1 MGRKREVLNALE
13 QLGIEYNELDS
24 GEVLFNH
31 DGGQYWFHPDGS
43 KPEYVTVNKIN
54 EQDFAPRQKST
65 LFKVINEINK
75 SAPGI
80 KALMM
85 GDDIL
90 LNCDLY
96 SGRHRLCPSDLRGV
110 LSRLDTTGKVM
121 LKYFNNAVK
130 K

>member
-1 MGRKREVLNALE
+1 MKRKREVLNALE

-31 DGGQYWFHPDGS
+31 DGGQYWFHPDDS
-43 KPEYVTVNKIN
+43 KPEYVTVNKISD
-54 EQDFAPRQKST
+54 QDFAPRLRST
-65 LFKVINEINK
+65 LFNVINEINK

-85 GDDIL
+85 DNGIL

-96 SGRHRLCPSDLRGV
+96 SGRHRLCPSDLKGMI
-110 LSRLDTTGKVM
+110 SRLDTTGKVM
-121 LKYFNNAVK
+121 LKILDREEK
-130 K
+130 